1 MDWELFQ
8 LLSFYQQNHLHV
20 FLRLDVVSSEAVVP
34 CVPCH
39 FIIQRIRL
47 NRNSFQY
54 ESIIAPNTRHNHS
67 FQIPANDKRWGMNR
81 KILPHCLLINLTE
94 TSNSTYIL
102 VFADIIRK
110 YLISKSEIHRVQTIV
125 YEQIFLHCISMLRKT
140 IVTFSCFNKAK
151 NAFCL

>member
-1 MDWELFQ
+1 MCPFCQ
-8 LLSFYQQNHLHV
+8 
-20 FLRLDVVSSEAVVP
+20 
-34 CVPCH
+34 
-39 FIIQRIRL
+39 IIQRIRL
-47 NRNSFQY
+47 NRNSLQY
-54 ESIIAPNTRHNHS
+54 KSIRAEQDRVDTRQSRHNHS
-67 FQIPANDKRWGMNR
+67 FQIPGNDKRRGMNR

-125 YEQIFLHCISMLRKT
+125 YEQIFLHCISMLPKT

>member
-1 MDWELFQ
+1 MFFSCLMIFQ
-8 LLSFYQQNHLHV
+8 IIGQCAYAPSVRSFHW
-20 FLRLDVVSSEAVVP
+20 
-34 CVPCH
+34 
-39 FIIQRIRL
+39 IIQRIRL
-47 NRNSFQY
+47 NRNSLQY
-54 ESIIAPNTRHNHS
+54 KSIRAEAGPTRHPARHNHS
-67 FQIPANDKRWGMNR
+67 FQIPGNDKRLGMNG

-125 YEQIFLHCISMLRKT
+125 YEQIFLHCISMLPKT